1 MDEFSK
7 TRSGMKLL
15 NIDLPAIAKQL
26 ERIAEG
32 LEKKNQLDEK
42 RLVLEHR
49 KHIREGK
56 LIKGNQSWDEDITDF
71 RDLPQDEK

>member
-1 MDEFSK
+1 
-7 TRSGMKLL
+7 MKLL

-32 LEKKNQLDEK
+32 LEKKNQLAEK

-49 KHIREGK
+49 KYMREGK
-56 LIKGNQSWDEDITDF
+56 LLKGSQMDDIDI
-71 RDLPQDEK
+71 DSPISDQ

>member
-32 LEKKNQLDEK
+32 LEKKNQIEEK

-49 KHIREGK
+49 KYIREGK
-56 LIKGNQSWDEDITDF
+56 LLKGSQMDDIDDTSDQF
-71 RDLPQDEK
+71 PS

>member
-49 KHIREGK
+49 KYMREGK
-56 LIKGNQSWDEDITDF
+56 LLKGSQMDDIDTDSPIS
-71 RDLPQDEK
+71 DQ

>member
-26 ERIAEG
+26 ERIAES
-32 LEKKNQLDEK
+32 LEKKNQLEEK

-56 LIKGNQSWDEDITDF
+56 LLKGSQMDDIDDTSDQF
-71 RDLPQDEK
+71 PS

>member
-49 KHIREGK
+49 KRIREGK
-56 LIKGNQSWDEDITDF
+56 LLKGSQMDDIDDTSDQI
-71 RDLPQDEK
+71 PS

>member
-7 TRSGMKLL
+7 TRAGMKFL

-32 LEKKNQLDEK
+32 LENKNQIDEK

-49 KHIREGK
+49 KYMREGK
-56 LIKGNQSWDEDITDF
+56 LIRENKINET
-71 RDLPQDEK
+71 EEN

>member
-7 TRSGMKLL
+7 TRSGMKFL

-32 LEKKNQLDEK
+32 LENKNQIDEK

-49 KHIREGK
+49 KYMREGK
-56 LIKGNQSWDEDITDF
+56 LIRESKINET
-71 RDLPQDEK
+71 EEE

>member
-26 ERIAEG
+26 ERI
-32 LEKKNQLDEK
+32 EKKNQLEEK

-49 KHIREGK
+49 KYIREGK
-56 LIKGNQSWDEDITDF
+56 LLKGSQMDDIDDTSDQF
-71 RDLPQDEK
+71 PS

>member
-49 KHIREGK
+49 KYMKEAK
-56 LIKGNQSWDEDITDF
+56 LLKGTQMDSDDIDSS
-71 RDLPQDEK
+71 DQ

>member
-49 KHIREGK
+49 KYMREGK
-56 LIKGNQSWDEDITDF
+56 LLKGSQMDDIATDSPIS
-71 RDLPQDEK
+71 DQ